1 METLQETL
9 QGIRIVK
16 AFTLE
21 DTMRERFDRNV
32 AAVEHEANKMARV
45 SNRSSPLMETLGG
58 CAIAIAI
65 TYSGYRVIETGAT
78 PGQFFSFIAA
88 FLLAYEPAKRLAR
101 LNIELNSGLV
111 GVRILF
117 EVIDSPPS
125 EPSDDGKPAL
135 RIKTPRLEF
144 DDVHF
149 AYRQDEAVLNG
160 LSLVAEPGKL
170 TALVGPS
177 GGGKSTVFNLILRFY
192 DAERGKIVVD
202 GQDVTQVSRRSLRQH
217 IAYVGQDVF
226 LFRGTI
232 RENIAFGKPGA
243 SEEEIV
249 AAAKGAYAH
258 DFIMSFPRGYDTPVG
273 EHGLQLSGGQRQ
285 RVAIARAL
293 IKNAPIILLDEATAA
308 LDSESELAV
317 REAMEILCRGR
328 TTLAIAHRLHTVSH
342 ADRIYVLES
351 GRVTESGQHEELAAQ
366 ERPLCRVLPAAAQAA
381 GDAGAGRSGSEIGA
395 ASAAFFRLVQVRGMR
410 YRMGPPAIPAI
421 VAIAKGNILMS
432 ADYVIPPPPQATIA
446 VAGSSKVFPVR
457 RIWCVGRNY
466 IEHIREMGQDERLPP
481 FYFAKPADA
490 IVPDGG
496 TVPYPS
502 LTKDMHHE
510 VELVVALKSGGRNIP
525 VAKANDCIY
534 GYAVG
539 IDLTRRDLQIASR
552 DLKRPWEI
560 GKAFDH
566 SAPCGA
572 LVEASKIGHPT
583 KGKITLKCNGT
594 LRQDGDLNQLI
605 WNVPEIISNL
615 SEMVELVAGDI
626 IMTGTPSGVAAT
638 VAGDKLECE
647 VEGVGTLTVTI
658 GPPLK

>member
-1 METLQETL
+1 LGAFFSFVVAPPAFFILRKLIRRVYAIGRSQFQGGTRILETLQETL

-125 EPSDDGKPAL
+125 EPSDVGMPDL
-135 RIKTPRLEF
+135 RIQTPRLEF

-192 DAERGKIVVD
+192 EAERGKIVVD
-202 GQDVTQVSRRSLRQH
+202 RQDVTQVSRRSLRQH
-217 IAYVGQDVF
+217 IAYVGQDTF

-232 RENIAFGKPGA
+232 RENIAFGRPGA
-243 SEEEIV
+243 SEAEIV
-249 AAAKGAYAH
+249 AAARGAYAH
-258 DFIMSFPRGYDTPVG
+258 EFIMSFPRGYDTPVG

-342 ADRIYVLES
+342 ADRIFVLES
-351 GRVTESGQHEELAAQ
+351 GRVTESGQHDELLRKNGRYAAFYRLQLKQQ
-366 ERPLCRVLPAAAQAA
+366 ETPAA
-381 GDAGAGRSGSEIGA
+381 
-395 ASAAFFRLVQVRGMR
+395 
-410 YRMGPPAIPAI
+410 
-421 VAIAKGNILMS
+421 
-432 ADYVIPPPPQATIA
+432 
-446 VAGSSKVFPVR
+446 
-457 RIWCVGRNY
+457 
-466 IEHIREMGQDERLPP
+466 
-481 FYFAKPADA
+481 
-490 IVPDGG
+490 
-496 TVPYPS
+496 
-502 LTKDMHHE
+502 
-510 VELVVALKSGGRNIP
+510 VEE
-525 VAKANDCIY
+525 VAK
-534 GYAVG
+534 
-539 IDLTRRDLQIASR
+539 
-552 DLKRPWEI
+552 
-560 GKAFDH
+560 
-566 SAPCGA
+566 
-572 LVEASKIGHPT
+572 
-583 KGKITLKCNGT
+583 
-594 LRQDGDLNQLI
+594 
-605 WNVPEIISNL
+605 
-615 SEMVELVAGDI
+615 
-626 IMTGTPSGVAAT
+626 
-638 VAGDKLECE
+638 
-647 VEGVGTLTVTI
+647 
-658 GPPLK
+658 